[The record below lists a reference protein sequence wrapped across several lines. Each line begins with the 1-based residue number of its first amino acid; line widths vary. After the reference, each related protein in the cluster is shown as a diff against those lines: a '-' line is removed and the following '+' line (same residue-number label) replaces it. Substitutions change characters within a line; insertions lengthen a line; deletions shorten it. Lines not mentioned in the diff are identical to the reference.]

1 MMLTS
6 SGEGGGGDEK
16 YIYIWLYTDDCIGLV
31 GILERVEL
39 LRSLHHVMQV
49 HVCFCDCSHEDAGA

>member
-1 MMLTS
+1 M
-6 SGEGGGGDEK
+6 GRGGGEK